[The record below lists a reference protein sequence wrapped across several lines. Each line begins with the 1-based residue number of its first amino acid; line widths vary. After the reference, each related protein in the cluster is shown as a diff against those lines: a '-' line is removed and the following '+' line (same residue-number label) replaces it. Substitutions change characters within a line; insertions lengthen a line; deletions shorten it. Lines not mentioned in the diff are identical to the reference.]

1 MDLPDELWRET
12 VEALPSEIALL
23 DSDGTIVFT
32 NRRWREFGR
41 ENGLAGDDAASVGEN
56 YLAVGEST
64 DDDHAQRA
72 VDGLRAILAGERSRF
87 TLEYPCHSP
96 DERRWFRMS
105 ARPLRYGDDRYVVV
119 EHLNVT
125 DRKRAELT
133 VREKSGRLEALHG
146 AAQEL
151 LGVESREAVAS
162 LAVTTIREVLEMP
175 IGGLW
180 LYDADRDVL
189 EPTAATEE
197 AEAVVGDHPTYR
209 GEGSLSW
216 RAFTDGTVYVFDDLA
231 EAPER
236 YNPETPLRSEIVL
249 PLGPYGVLNIGA
261 TEPHAFDETDVTL
274 AEIWA
279 ITVTQVLD
287 RLERERELR
296 DRERELTRERDRL
309 ERFATLVSHDLRNP
323 LSVATGRLDLA
334 LEERES
340 EHEHLAAVNRA
351 LDRMER
357 LIDDLLV
364 LAREGEAAGETEP
377 VPLDEFVGE
386 CWWTVDTRRATL
398 HLDADLTVRAD
409 RGRLAQV
416 FENLF
421 RNAVEHGDD
430 DASIRVG
437 DLKDGD
443 GFFVEDDGP
452 GIPED
457 ERDEVFESGYSTS
470 AGGTGVGLAIVR
482 RIVEAHGWSIAVTE
496 GTDGG
501 ARFEITDV
509 DLAEG

>member
-1 MDLPDELWRET
+1 
-12 VEALPSEIALL
+12 
-23 DSDGTIVFT
+23 
-32 NRRWREFGR
+32 
-41 ENGLAGDDAASVGEN
+41 
-56 YLAVGEST
+56 
-64 DDDHAQRA
+64 
-72 VDGLRAILAGERSRF
+72 
-87 TLEYPCHSP
+87 
-96 DERRWFRMS
+96 
-105 ARPLRYGDDRYVVV
+105 
-119 EHLNVT
+119 
-125 DRKRAELT
+125 
-133 VREKSGRLEALHG
+133 
-146 AAQEL
+146 
-151 LGVESREAVAS
+151 
-162 LAVTTIREVLEMP
+162 
-175 IGGLW
+175 
-180 LYDADRDVL
+180 
-189 EPTAATEE
+189 
-197 AEAVVGDHPTYR
+197 
-209 GEGSLSW
+209 
-216 RAFTDGTVYVFDDLA
+216 
-231 EAPER
+231 
-236 YNPETPLRSEIVL
+236 
-249 PLGPYGVLNIGA
+249 
-261 TEPHAFDETDVTL
+261 
-274 AEIWA
+274 
-279 ITVTQVLD
+279 
-287 RLERERELR
+287 
-296 DRERELTRERDRL
+296 
-309 ERFATLVSHDLRNP
+309 
-323 LSVATGRLDLA
+323 
-334 LEERES
+334 
-340 EHEHLAAVNRA
+340 
-351 LDRMER
+351 MER